1 MKMFKNEDYGTQ
13 TVYKYFLQNGGF
25 RAFPDAVIVRLDWED
40 VRCIDVVDGTFTC
53 TTEIM
58 MNAVN
63 THNEKKDSHLY
74 DFQAKIKNCSS
85 DEGAEIFMVKKEQG
99 VDGFEQKENNFK
111 KKLYLM
117 KEVQDEERGD
127 R

>member
-74 DFQAKIKNCSS
+74 DF
-85 DEGAEIFMVKKEQG
+85 
-99 VDGFEQKENNFK
+99 
-111 KKLYLM
+111 
-117 KEVQDEERGD
+117 
-127 R
+127 